1 MNSAHF
7 SGVSTGSASET
18 KTWTSSPVDD
28 RVGPPRQ
35 VMAPRAARLTLAGPA

>member
-18 KTWTSSPVDD
+18 KTWTSSPVEE
-28 RVGPPRQ
+28 VTGPPRQ
-35 VMAPRAARLTLAGPA
+35 VMAPRAARSTLADPV